1 MLSLPL
7 VFISSAVLF
16 TILLEERFK
25 FITTFLGMTVAVLLS
40 LALQPAVKS
49 ITAATDSWENN
60 AVMLASFVFLVVSA
74 FIFSNNI
81 VHKIF
86 VSLLMYLNYIFISD
100 AAVGVMSVSLMP
112 QGDVFPSL
120 TANLIYVFFTVI
132 LIIILVNPLKF
143 FYRREISY
151 TSIICSLLLLLGISF
166 SNGLVNDF
174 FKVEN
179 ISLKFYPTLFIYLV
193 IIFVLNACYSAA
205 RYRIKDENQL
215 HESEI
220 DRLFA
225 DNFDVML
232 ACAEKSEND
241 RTRREK
247 ELLGIRK
254 LLETEDKEKVFEFVT
269 MLLRKLK
276 KQKNKFAYCNNPYVS
291 SIIAAK
297 ADVAA
302 TEKIF
307 IDGNIEINDTDIEIH
322 ELCMIIDELLN
333 ALIIDCRN
341 DDDSEKFIRLNGIDS
356 DRKLVLEAVSSFN
369 DVDKTKI
376 MKKTLYG
383 FVSFLFEKK
392 GRSVDHFARIKK
404 YVSEHSGS
412 LNISAAEGEKI
423 TRIEIN
429 F

>member
-1 MLSLPL
+1 
-7 VFISSAVLF
+7 
-16 TILLEERFK
+16 
-25 FITTFLGMTVAVLLS
+25 
-40 LALQPAVKS
+40 
-49 ITAATDSWENN
+49 
-60 AVMLASFVFLVVSA
+60 
-74 FIFSNNI
+74 
-81 VHKIF
+81 
-86 VSLLMYLNYIFISD
+86 
-100 AAVGVMSVSLMP
+100 
-112 QGDVFPSL
+112 
-120 TANLIYVFFTVI
+120 
-132 LIIILVNPLKF
+132 
-143 FYRREISY
+143 
-151 TSIICSLLLLLGISF
+151 
-166 SNGLVNDF
+166 
-174 FKVEN
+174 
-179 ISLKFYPTLFIYLV
+179 
-193 IIFVLNACYSAA
+193 
-205 RYRIKDENQL
+205 
-215 HESEI
+215 
-220 DRLFA
+220 
-225 DNFDVML
+225 
-232 ACAEKSEND
+232 
-241 RTRREK
+241 
-247 ELLGIRK
+247 
-254 LLETEDKEKVFEFVT
+254 